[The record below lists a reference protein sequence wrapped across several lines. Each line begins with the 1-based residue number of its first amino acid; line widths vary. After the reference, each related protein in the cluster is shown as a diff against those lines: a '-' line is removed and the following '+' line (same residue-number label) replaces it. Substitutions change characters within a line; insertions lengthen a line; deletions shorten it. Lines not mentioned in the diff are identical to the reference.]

1 MVLAT
6 LLRFSGALVLA
17 AAVGLPALPARAD
30 SSDALATQ
38 VVSGA
43 NIALRNVL
51 ESAKKAVPVGTVAQ
65 VPPVNQPPVGGTAQ
79 QGLPTGFTYTA
90 DVSLAYPYGNIGKTG
105 KKWLPGGFDAIATYG
120 FDPTTRVQASYYEIQ
135 HYPVGFNSGTVPACV
150 QGLPN
155 CATADLSQIEPQVD
169 VTTKDKFLLL
179 IAEKLVKLGSF
190 RGRAIPL
197 VISPTYVSR
206 TSKVAASNNGTD
218 IIPFEYNGFPV
229 FNVHTRTAQLD
240 SLAFTLPILSTPK
253 MFGTFTVAPTWLTH
267 PNGLNQSNH
276 AQLYQILYLEYN
288 PTKRTKIFLE
298 PQSSRDYLPTD
309 LYPQHLIAY
318 FLGVAQ
324 QISKTAFVQVILNSG
339 GPTNYKP
346 YGITSL
352 NCQQAGNCANT
363 TVPGI
368 GGLKATQIQLQIG
381 IGSASVIQ
389 F

>member
-1 MVLAT
+1 MVGT
-6 LLRFSGALVLA
+6 LFRFSVVLGLA
-17 AAVGLPALPARAD
+17 AAVGSAAMPARAQGD
-30 SSDALATQ
+30 DALTTQ
-38 VVSGA
+38 VVAGA

-51 ESAKKAVPVGTVAQ
+51 QSAKKTVPPGTVAQ
-65 VPPVNQPPVGGTAQ
+65 VPPVSQPPVGGSHR
-79 QGLPTGFTYTA
+79 QGLPTGFNYTA
-90 DVSLAYPYGNIGKTG
+90 DLSLAYPYGNIGKTG
-105 KKWLPGGFDAIATYG
+105 KKWLPGGFDAIASYG
-120 FDPTTRVQASYYEIQ
+120 FDPTTSLQASYYEIQ
-135 HYPVGFNSGTVPACV
+135 HYPVGFNSGSVPACV
-150 QGLPN
+150 QGLAN
-155 CATADLSQIEPQVD
+155 CATADLSQIQPQVD
-169 VTTKDKFLLL
+169 VTTKDKFLLVMV
-179 IAEKLVKLGSF
+179 EKLVKLGNF
-190 RGRAIPL
+190 RGRGIPI

-206 TSKVAASNNGTD
+206 TSKIAASNNGTD
-218 IIPFEYNGFPV
+218 VIPFEYNGFPV
-229 FNVHTRTAQLD
+229 YNVHTRTAQLD

-288 PTKRTKIFLE
+288 PTKQTKIFFE

-309 LYPQHLIAY
+309 VYPQHLIAY
-318 FLGVAQ
+318 FLGVSQ
-324 QISKTAFVQVILNSG
+324 KISKTAFVQLVLNSG

-352 NCQQAGNCANT
+352 TCQQIGNCANT

-381 IGSASVIQ
+381 IGSPSVIQ